1 MFQKRKKKR
10 NTLSWTLELIY
21 TSESTGV
28 TGVAAIY
35 RYISGPCTRS
45 MPWTV
50 CDATTNYTWARGRS
64 RWLGPQEAGSTPLK
78 LELRRPSARKTTRRQ
93 YEPPPTPWSRG
104 RGGETRLA
112 RGEVARE
119 GERGARKPPLSFTF
133 YFVSRFYFDRLNQ
146 LNLVQSQDDRL
157 LSLLNY
163 NSSTHAWA
171 ISRGLFGRNTS
182 WHLSPAATYN
192 NVISRGYLISSRS
205 RA

>member
-1 MFQKRKKKR
+1 MTINVPKKKKEKKH
-10 NTLSWTLELIY
+10 SSLELIY
-21 TSESTGV
+21 ISESTGV

-119 GERGARKPPLSFTF
+119 EERGARKPPLSFTF
-133 YFVSRFYFDRLNQ
+133 YFVSRFYFDRLNLAGSIARWSIIIPVKLQ
-146 LNLVQSQDDRL
+146 FEYTRL
-157 LSLLNY
+157 SNFAGVVWQKY
-163 NSSTHAWA
+163 
-171 ISRGLFGRNTS
+171 
-182 WHLSPAATYN
+182 
-192 NVISRGYLISSRS
+192 
-205 RA
+205 

>member
-10 NTLSWTLELIY
+10 NTLPWTLELIY

-35 RYISGPCTRS
+35 RYISGSCTRS

-104 RGGETRLA
+104 RGGETHLA
-112 RGEVARE
+112 RGEMARE

>member
-1 MFQKRKKKR
+1 MTINVPKKKKEKKHSFLDVGAHLYIR
-10 NTLSWTLELIY
+10 VNRRYRRRSN
-21 TSESTGV
+21 
-28 TGVAAIY
+28 IY

-133 YFVSRFYFDRLNQ
+133 YFVSRFYFDRLNLAGSIARWSIIIPVKLQ
-146 LNLVQSQDDRL
+146 FEYTR
-157 LSLLNY
+157 
-163 NSSTHAWA
+163 SSNFAGVVWQK
-171 ISRGLFGRNTS
+171 
-182 WHLSPAATYN
+182 Y
-192 NVISRGYLISSRS
+192 
-205 RA
+205 